1 MRLKVCGIRENLGD
15 VAGISPDYLGF
26 IFWEPSP
33 RFVSEKPGTL
43 PPGIEGVGVFVD
55 AEIPYILKQVEAF
68 GLSLIQ
74 LHGKESPEFCTT
86 LQEALNTSIGT
97 KQKKVEL
104 IKVFSVKDDFDFD
117 VLGPYEQVCNYFL
130 FDTKGKLPGGN
141 GYAFDWQLLRQ
152 YPSSKPYFLSGGIGL
167 DEVPQLL
174 RFMESPQAEYCHAL
188 DVNSKFEIQPGL
200 KNIPELSIFKKLVFE
215 SRKDEL

>member
-1 MRLKVCGIRENLGD
+1 MKLKVCGIRENLGE

-33 RFVSEKPGTL
+33 RYVSKTPERL
-43 PPGIEGVGVFVD
+43 PNNIKKVGVFVD
-55 AEIPYILKQVEAF
+55 AEMPYILEQTHAF

-74 LHGKESPEFCTT
+74 LHGKESPEFCAA
-86 LQEALNTSIGT
+86 LLKALNTSSGP
-97 KQKKVEL
+97 KQKKAEL
-104 IKVFSVKDDFDFD
+104 IKVFSIKEDFDFD
-117 VLGPYEQVCNYFL
+117 VLRPYEQVCDYFL

-174 RFMESPQAEYCHAL
+174 RFMDSPQAEYCHAL
-188 DVNSKFEIQPGL
+188 DVNSKFEISPGFKNVLEL
-200 KNIPELSIFKKLVFE
+200 KLFKKLVFE
-215 SRKDEL
+215 NRKDEL

>member
-1 MRLKVCGIRENLGD
+1 MRLKVCGNRENLAE
-15 VAGISPDYLGF
+15 VSGISPDYLGF

-33 RFVSEKPGTL
+33 RFVSKKPGNL

-55 AEIPYILKQVEAF
+55 AEVPYILKQVETF

-74 LHGKESPEFCTT
+74 LHGKESPEFCAS
-86 LQEALNTSIGT
+86 LHKALNTSIGPR
-97 KQKKVEL
+97 QKKVEL
-104 IKVFSVKDDFDFD
+104 IKVFSVKDDFDFE
-117 VLGPYEQVCNYFL
+117 VLSPYEQVCDYFL

-141 GYAFDWQLLRQ
+141 GYAFDWQLLHQ

-174 RFMESPQAEYCHAL
+174 RFMESPQAKYCHAL

-200 KNIPELSIFKKLVFE
+200 KNVPELNIFKKLVFE
-215 SRKDEL
+215 SR